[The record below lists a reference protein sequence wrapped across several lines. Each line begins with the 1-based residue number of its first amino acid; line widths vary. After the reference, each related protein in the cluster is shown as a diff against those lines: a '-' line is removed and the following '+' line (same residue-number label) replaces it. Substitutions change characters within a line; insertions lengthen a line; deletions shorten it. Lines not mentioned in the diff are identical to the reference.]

1 MMGDQA
7 TYRHLIFHPPPNDE
21 PLTTPSDKP
30 SSTARAIR
38 LARQRYNAMEKVSEI
53 RRSPMLETSGLTEDE
68 EFYDALEEFTTPN
81 ECLKPVSRRGSRRVL
96 IIAPNYEHTESDNN
110 YLQDFDLE
118 SCNRAP
124 TASSFRGAPASPQL
138 MQAPSRRRPIT
149 AYTSPAGSEHSQKEF
164 NSRILWRSFCGVP
177 FRGVD
182 TPGTMDPNHSSAQ
195 SIKETQ
201 ASLSLNSRSGAD
213 LQMNGKQS
221 NSSFGRL
228 EKYGRTTRGSG
239 TSSPAERLV
248 CSEYSDTPNCMP
260 TNTSQAERETPLE
273 TSALQ
278 LMREHLF
285 KCVFRERT
293 QRRCLEAS
301 MASLRQEVDRLEESY
316 EDDGGVGR
324 DSPLVFALHGHYGA
338 PRNFNPPPISRRL
351 SCEDTGQKKTG
362 VREAEL
368 KCTPSQTPHGVH
380 QIDFGGF
387 ISNMNNPKDPYPAGL
402 DKRCEAVAG
411 KKSREGG
418 MSQTRSLYSENFNP
432 ISHLEYTTLPSAAS
446 NILSDSPIIPVAGGR
461 FSDVYLGTWGSET
474 QLAVKCL
481 RTCSSDDTVKIYR
494 RVVRESLT
502 WAKLDHSNVLKLYGI
517 GLFDGKL
524 ALVSPWMSNGTLH
537 EYIRQKPGVDRWH
550 LCQQI
555 ASGLEYLHE
564 NQVVHGELK
573 ASNVLVSEEG
583 TAKLTDF
590 GKMSVLEQLFTSSP
604 TSFDAEA
611 ARWKAKPAETKSGD
625 IYALGM
631 TVLETVT
638 ARKPFYEYKS
648 NPYVAI
654 AIVQGAHP
662 KRPNE
667 FGVNTYLGD
676 ERWNL
681 LLKCWAFESSS
692 RPTASE
698 VTEMMKSELRF

>member
-1 MMGDQA
+1 MMSDQA
-7 TYRHLIFHPPPNDE
+7 TYRNLIFHPPPNHE
-21 PLTTPSDKP
+21 PLTTPSDRP
-30 SSTARAIR
+30 SSTARAIG
-38 LARQRYNAMEKVSEI
+38 LVCQRYNAMEKFSEI
-53 RRSPMLETSGLTEDE
+53 RRSPVLETSGLTEDE
-68 EFYDALEEFTTPN
+68 EFYDALEEFPTPK
-81 ECLKPVSRRGSRRVL
+81 EWPKPLFRRMSRRAL
-96 IIAPNYEHTESDNN
+96 IVPLNEHTESDSD
-110 YLQDFDLE
+110 YLRDFGLE
-118 SCNRAP
+118 SYSRKPAP
-124 TASSFRGAPASPQL
+124 SPFRWAAASPKH
-138 MQAPSRRRPIT
+138 MQAPTRRRPIT
-149 AYTSPAGSEHSQKEF
+149 AYTSLVGSERSQKECG
-164 NSRILWRSFCGVP
+164 SSALRRSFYGVS
-177 FRGVD
+177 FRGID
-182 TPGTMDPNHSSAQ
+182 TTGLNHNSAQ
-195 SIKETQ
+195 STRETHV
-201 ASLSLNSRSGAD
+201 SLGLDSRPGAD
-213 LQMNGKQS
+213 LRVDGKQS
-221 NSSFGRL
+221 DHSCERL
-228 EKYGRTTRGSG
+228 AQYGRTTRGSG

-248 CSEYSDTPNCMP
+248 CSEYSDTPNC
-260 TNTSQAERETPLE
+260 TSTSTSQVERETPLE
-273 TSALQ
+273 TSTLQ
-278 LMREHLF
+278 MMREHLF
-285 KCVFRERT
+285 KCVFRERS

-316 EDDGGVGR
+316 EDNGGVGR
-324 DSPLVFALHGHYGA
+324 DSPLVLALHGHYGA
-338 PRNFNPPPISRRL
+338 LRSFDLPAISRQP
-351 SCEDTGQKKTG
+351 SCEDTGQKKSG

-368 KCTPSQTPHGVH
+368 ECTPSQTPHGVH

-387 ISNMNNPKDPYPAGL
+387 ISNMSNPQDPYSAGL
-402 DKRCEAVAG
+402 DKGCEAVDG

-432 ISHLEYTTLPSAAS
+432 ISHLEYTTPPSAAS

-474 QLAVKCL
+474 QLAVKCI
-481 RTCSSDDTVKIYR
+481 RTCSSDDTVKIHR

-502 WAKLDHSNVLKLYGI
+502 WAKLNHSNVLKLYGV

-537 EYIRQKPGVDRWH
+537 EYIRQKPDVDRWH
-550 LCQQI
+550 L
-555 ASGLEYLHE
+555 
-564 NQVVHGELK
+564 VHGELK

-590 GKMSVLEQLFTSSP
+590 GKTSVLEQLFTSSP

-638 ARKPFYEYKS
+638 ARKPFCEYKS

-654 AIVQGAHP
+654 AVVQGAHP
-662 KRPNE
+662 KRPSE
-667 FGVNTYLGD
+667 LGVNAYLGD

-698 VTEMMKSELRF
+698 VTEMVSIVPHKMKSESRF